1 MCECLCKLFL
11 CSHYS
16 SIDLFR
22 LYVLYS
28 HFRPCD
34 STRGNSFFQMSSY
47 AHANVCITTNAKN
60 KRKIFMRASRGLK
73 WENKMYKL
81 KWSILRCVSPTH
93 QKHQRSPQ
101 KVYLHPKS
109 NFTTLS
115 FSEHH
120 QKLSNI
126 LHQLFVKT
134 VDVCFHCCAKK
145 TISIYFTISVKKM
158 CIFIR
163 MLKKQM

>member
-93 QKHQRSPQ
+93 QKPH
-101 KVYLHPKS
+101 VH
-109 NFTTLS
+109 
-115 FSEHH
+115 
-120 QKLSNI
+120 
-126 LHQLFVKT
+126 
-134 VDVCFHCCAKK
+134 
-145 TISIYFTISVKKM
+145 
-158 CIFIR
+158 
-163 MLKKQM
+163 LKKFIYILSLTLQHFLFPNTIKNCLIFYTNFL